1 MQFVTRP
8 MGTPIPKVRALGS
21 TLTAESGIAV
31 DDIVVHG
38 NRSSKELFE
47 QFYRISVTTSTDFTK
62 VLTLSAQQRSQG
74 SKFKLKI
81 NKYDKVRENITAH
94 ALLHAQEV
102 ENISEEFNINSGDT
116 SKTFEAE
123 SQLAEKVSRNTTNSE
138 DISQVVS
145 SSSVPNMLKMLGPY
159 EEIDAEVIS
168 LLNADSCITQK
179 QLHLAPKLFT
189 DALIHNKLTL
199 MAITS
204 EVYSKHAT
212 IDIHLETSDDSLLF
226 ALMERTYQRKLLIG
240 LHTMNILITCS
251 TTIVASRLQ
260 EVFVGHQFNV
270 SPTDFT
276 VNSTRV
282 FLRSEEVSSFKKAFS
297 SCLQLS
303 SDCLPPS
310 ISCLRQLTS
319 SFNHT
324 STYAYFR
331 ATLDDFNDTRFMP
344 VTVFTLCDT
353 PDQDGYG
360 SNHNSAPR
368 IGSLLLQTTAI
379 NLSLKRDLSKETISL
394 FQTAYESAQ
403 RNEDNES
410 WKIIDQVMNQMNIL
424 IEQNDDKPMKISK
437 FILGTNFSKVAN
449 LVGSHLYKANQK
461 VASNI
466 KVRLLDLYG

>member
-1 MQFVTRP
+1 
-8 MGTPIPKVRALGS
+8 
-21 TLTAESGIAV
+21 
-31 DDIVVHG
+31 
-38 NRSSKELFE
+38 
-47 QFYRISVTTSTDFTK
+47 
-62 VLTLSAQQRSQG
+62 
-74 SKFKLKI
+74 
-81 NKYDKVRENITAH
+81 
-94 ALLHAQEV
+94 
-102 ENISEEFNINSGDT
+102 
-116 SKTFEAE
+116 
-123 SQLAEKVSRNTTNSE
+123 
-138 DISQVVS
+138 
-145 SSSVPNMLKMLGPY
+145 MLGPY

>member
-1 MQFVTRP
+1 MR
-8 MGTPIPKVRALGS
+8 K
-21 TLTAESGIAV
+21 
-31 DDIVVHG
+31 
-38 NRSSKELFE
+38 
-47 QFYRISVTTSTDFTK
+47 
-62 VLTLSAQQRSQG
+62 
-74 SKFKLKI
+74 
-81 NKYDKVRENITAH
+81 NITAH

-102 ENISEEFNINSGDT
+102 ENISEEFNINFGDT

-123 SQLAEKVSRNTTNSE
+123 LQLAEKVVMNYSCRKCDSQENTTNSE
-138 DISQVVS
+138 DILQVVS
-145 SSSVPNMLKMLGPY
+145 SSSVPNMLKTLGPY
-159 EEIDAEVIS
+159 EEIDAEMIS
-168 LLNADSCITQK
+168 LLNADFRITQK
-179 QLHLAPKLFT
+179 QLHLIPKLFT
-189 DALIHNKLTL
+189 GALIHNKLTL

-204 EVYSKHAT
+204 EVYSRHAT
-212 IDIHLETSDDSLLF
+212 IDIHLETGVDSVPSSKCLYKDLSCSVIVSF
-226 ALMERTYQRKLLIG
+226 DGKNLSKKLLIG
-240 LHTMNILITCS
+240 SHTMNVLITCS

-260 EVFVGHQFNV
+260 EVFVGPQVNL

-276 VNSTRV
+276 VNSTRI

-297 SCLQLS
+297 SCLQPS

-319 SFNHT
+319 SFSHT

-344 VTVFTLCDT
+344 ATVFTLCDT

-360 SNHNSAPR
+360 SNHSSAPK
-368 IGSLLLQTTAI
+368 IGSLLLQTIAI
-379 NLSLKRDLSKETISL
+379 NLSLKRDLSKENISL

-410 WKIIDQVMNQMNIL
+410 WKIIDQVKNQMNTL

-437 FILGTNFSKVAN
+437 FILEANLSKVAS
-449 LVGSHLYKANQK
+449 LVGNHLYKANQK

-466 KVRLLDLYG
+466 KERLLGLYG